1 MAFAF
6 PSPYDRA
13 FFLVMSPLFSLCQS
27 QGGQERQRH
36 LAAPAQGKKINS
48 NNTYLLAVAQDD
60 PRKRNIV
67 FVCKIRQ
74 VCVASDTYDK
84 LGSVLHHPRQSLH
97 QGEEVTAVVKVVVF
111 D

>member
-1 MAFAF
+1 M
-6 PSPYDRA
+6 
-13 FFLVMSPLFSLCQS
+13 LCKS
-27 QGGQERQRH
+27 
-36 LAAPAQGKKINS
+36 
-48 NNTYLLAVAQDD
+48 TYLLAVEKDD

-67 FVCKIRQ
+67 FIEKIRE

-84 LGSVLHHPRQSLH
+84 LRPVLHHPRQPLH